1 MWEPLSHVL
10 ISHIPFSSYK
20 TPKKRGGGVEEITD
34 DIQLNQDGRLTWRNM
49 TQMPRSFETPVVLRG
64 NSIKM

>member
-1 MWEPLSHVL
+1 M
-10 ISHIPFSSYK
+10 FSSATFHFLRIK
-20 TPKKRGGGVEEITD
+20 PQRKGGGGVEEITD